1 MLKSSTG
8 YGYDLN
14 LVGTWSNLDFFFHP
28 IKVTNYSKI
37 IRINYK
43 MAVTCKNTIQ
53 CIVEEFENFQVFCIY
68 SPITHES
75 HLY

>member
-1 MLKSSTG
+1 MLKSSLG
-8 YGYDLN
+8 YEFGWYMIKSCFYFL
-14 LVGTWSNLDFFFHP
+14 FFMQL
-28 IKVTNYSKI
+28 KLQI
-37 IRINYK
+37 IQKSITTNYK

-53 CIVEEFENFQVFCIY
+53 CIVEEFENFQFFCIY